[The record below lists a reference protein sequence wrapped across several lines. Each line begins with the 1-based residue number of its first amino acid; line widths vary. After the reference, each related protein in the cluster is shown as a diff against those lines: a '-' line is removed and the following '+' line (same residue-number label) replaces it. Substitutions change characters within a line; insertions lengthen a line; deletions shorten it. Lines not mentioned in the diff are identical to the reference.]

1 MQLKQSL
8 FGCVVRLRCL
18 AALFG
23 SVVQLPGRRHIKSE
37 LPVLL
42 AVPAGAGER
51 AALQRPAG
59 PRAVPPPGSG
69 APPREPSKVAGV
81 DQVPGC
87 GADLTWGQEL
97 ADSSW

>member
-42 AVPAGAGER
+42 AVPAGAGEVSDWMTGVVGFEDDAVLTGTIR
-51 AALQRPAG
+51 LAISESGTAA
-59 PRAVPPPGSG
+59 
-69 APPREPSKVAGV
+69 AGV
-81 DQVPGC
+81 PCQACGC
-87 GADLTWGQEL
+87 WYCAG
-97 ADSSW
+97 